1 MAKKKLEKLKKEKK
15 AIKIIAESSK
25 PTSKWVEKDSHVQ
38 HITARPKTIVN
49 QRERRPNL

>member
-1 MAKKKLEKLKKEKK
+1 MAKKKVEKLKKEKK
-15 AIKIIAESSK
+15 ASK
-25 PTSKWVEKDSHVQ
+25 PASKWVEKDAHVQ